1 LSSSRDSQL
10 LGFEEKVSE
19 CTKCRSQDSLLR
31 SRHKQVL
38 NCGGGRD
45 EDLRVRV
52 VLGRKLAM
60 SSWIVA
66 CTAILA
72 GTQSCRK
79 VQLQVEYVGAST
91 SAT

>member
-1 LSSSRDSQL
+1 LSSSRDSQV

-19 CTKCRSQDSLLR
+19 CTKCRSQDCLLG
-31 SRHKQVL
+31 SRHKQVV

-60 SSWIVA
+60 SSWVAA

-79 VQLQVEYVGAST
+79 IQLQVEHVGAST
-91 SAT
+91 SAI